1 MHSFLIAL
9 QFLTRLPLNINVDWQ
24 AENVARSL
32 LWYPVVG
39 ALIGAMLF
47 LLASV
52 MPDNHTLLVAALV
65 LSGWVLVS
73 GGLHLDGLADSADAW
88 LGSHGDRQRALDI
101 MKDPQAGPAAVIALV
116 LVLLLKF
123 GAIVSLLEHN
133 AVWLLIVPPLL
144 ARCVPLI
151 LFMSTDYVRD
161 QGLGRD
167 MAEYFPHSAVQGV
180 LLLAAIALLF
190 LTGILNGLLLMA
202 VALLVIWWLRAL
214 MIKHIGGMTGDTLGA
229 SIEIIE
235 VVVLSMLVF
244 LVSEL

>member
-32 LWYPVVG
+32 LWYPLVG
-39 ALIGAMLF
+39 ALTGGMLF
-47 LLASV
+47 FLAAVLPGNSNQLIAAILLMV
-52 MPDNHTLLVAALV
+52 
-65 LSGWVLVS
+65 WVLIT

-88 LGSHGDRQRALDI
+88 LGSHGDRQCALDI

-133 AVWLLIVPPLL
+133 AVWLLIVPPLS
-144 ARCVPLI
+144 ARCAPLV

-167 MAEYFPHSAVQGV
+167 MADYFPYSAAQRV
-180 LLLAAIALLF
+180 LLLVAITLLF
-190 LTGILNGLLLMA
+190 LTGIFNGLLLIA
-202 VALLVIWWLRAL
+202 AALLVIWLLRAL

-244 LVSEL
+244 LVPEL

>member
-1 MHSFLIAL
+1 MLSFLIAL
-9 QFLTRLPLNINVDWQ
+9 QFLTRLPLNINIDWQ
-24 AENVARSL
+24 AENIARSL

-47 LLASV
+47 LLACV

-65 LSGWVLVS
+65 LSVWVLIS

-144 ARCVPLI
+144 ARCVPLV

-167 MAEYFPHSAVQGV
+167 MADYFPHSAVRRV
-180 LLLAAIALLF
+180 LLLVMIALLF
-190 LTGILNGLLLMA
+190 LTGIFNALLLMA
-202 VALLVIWWLRAL
+202 VALLVIWLLRAL
-214 MIKHIGGMTGDTLGA
+214 MIKHIGGMTGDTIGA
-229 SIEIIE
+229 SIEITE

-244 LVSEL
+244 LMTE